1 VFCGHEYTVAN
12 LKFARHVE
20 PNNTD
25 IEEKISWA
33 QNKRT
38 KMEPTVPS
46 TVGMYWTHM
55 FYPILP
61 KADLSRKNK

>member
-25 IEEKISWA
+25 IEGKISWA

-46 TVGMYWTHM
+46 TIGM
-55 FYPILP
+55 YPILLN
-61 KADLSRKNK
+61 ADFSRKNNFTL

>member
-12 LKFARHVE
+12 LKFAHHVE

-25 IEEKISWA
+25 IEEKMSWA

-46 TVGMYWTHM
+46 TIGKSWMLLYHPV
-55 FYPILP
+55 L
-61 KADLSRKNK
+61 KN